1 MRIHTRIAAVGAALA
16 IAGGGMF
23 GAVPASASST
33 TADSSTATDLSC
45 DTWRYQ
51 RGASGRHGASITCY
65 GSSFTGFVICH
76 KPDGSLYGK
85 LGNRARSGGTS
96 TAWCD
101 VNAEAVDAG
110 AFPN

>member
-1 MRIHTRIAAVGAALA
+1 MRIQSRIAAVGAVLAL
-16 IAGGGMF
+16 AGGGMF
-23 GAVPASASST
+23 GAAAPASASST
-33 TADSSTATDLSC
+33 TADLSC
-45 DTWRYQ
+45 DAWRYQ

-65 GSSFTGFVICH
+65 GSSFTGYVVCH
-76 KPDGSLYGK
+76 KPDGYMYGK

-110 AFPN
+110 AFPD